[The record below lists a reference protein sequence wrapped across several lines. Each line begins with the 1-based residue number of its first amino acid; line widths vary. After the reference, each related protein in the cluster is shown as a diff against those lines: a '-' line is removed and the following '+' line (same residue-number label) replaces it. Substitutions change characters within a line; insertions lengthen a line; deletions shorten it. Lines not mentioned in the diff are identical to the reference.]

1 MGKLFKRDSEKP
13 AERKPADIQG
23 KVNTNPKTGAILS
36 GEQKQRIVKQKLKE
50 KNESAVEVQKKVQR
64 LSRGQEAFEVLYE
77 GKKSETISLEEAL
90 PLK

>member
-50 KNESAVEVQKKVQR
+50 KIVISFYLQLALVVVDQKQVK
-64 LSRGQEAFEVLYE
+64 LMM
-77 GKKSETISLEEAL
+77 
-90 PLK
+90 